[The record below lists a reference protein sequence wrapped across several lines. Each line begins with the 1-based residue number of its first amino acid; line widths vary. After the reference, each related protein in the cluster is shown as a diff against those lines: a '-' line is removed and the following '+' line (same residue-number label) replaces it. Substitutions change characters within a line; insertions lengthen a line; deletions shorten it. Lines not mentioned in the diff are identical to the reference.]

1 MTRSDTIYPR
11 ITDVGLSGML
21 VTFSDTLTEA
31 ANRAALA
38 LRARIEELR
47 IEGVQ
52 ETTTSLTSTFVVYDP
67 LTLSQDLLRIHL
79 SELLKETWHE
89 APLPEGRKLW
99 RIPAV
104 FDHPDHGPQLQEA
117 AELAGVSIKDAID
130 SLCDTNLRV
139 MTLGFAPGQ
148 PYLGSL
154 GPHWDIPRQ
163 QGLTKQVSVGAIT
176 VAIRQIV
183 LFSTASPTGWR
194 QVGQCAFRAFRPDQP
209 DPFALTPGDEIS
221 FYPVTADALAQIR
234 SEDQT
239 GDGGASVEP
248 LT

>member
-1 MTRSDTIYPR
+1 MTRTATSYPR

-21 VTFSDTLTEA
+21 VTLSDTLTEG

-38 LRARIEELR
+38 LRAHIEDLR

-67 LTLSQDLLRIHL
+67 QSLPQEQLRARLT
-79 SELLKETWHE
+79 ELLEADWGT
-89 APLPEGRKLW
+89 APLPETRRLW

-104 FDHPDHGPQLQEA
+104 FDDPDHGPQLQEA
-117 AELAGVSIKDAID
+117 AELAGISIETAIE

-154 GPHWDIPRQ
+154 APHWDIPRQ
-163 QGLTKQVSVGAIT
+163 QGLTKQVPVGAIT

-183 LFSTASPTGWR
+183 LFSTPSPTGWR
-194 QVGQCAFRAFRPDQP
+194 QVGLCAFRAFRPEQP
-209 DPFALTPGDEIS
+209 DPFALTPGDEIR
-221 FYPVTADALAQIR
+221 FHPVSASDLAKIK

-239 GDGGASVEP
+239 GNGGASVEP
-248 LT
+248 LA